1 MNGRI
6 LIEFGVDCGQMD
18 ICVEPRR
25 LYLQVG
31 L

>member
-6 LIEFGVDCGQMD
+6 LIKFGVDCGQMD

-25 LYLQVG
+25 L
-31 L
+31 